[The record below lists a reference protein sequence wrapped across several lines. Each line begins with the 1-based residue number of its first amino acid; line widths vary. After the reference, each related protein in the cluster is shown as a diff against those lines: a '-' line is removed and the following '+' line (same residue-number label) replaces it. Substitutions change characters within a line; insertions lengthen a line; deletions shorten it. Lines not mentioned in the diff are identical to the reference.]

1 MSTTTESELFSVKT
15 SVYEGPL
22 ELLIQLV
29 EKRKLLINDIS
40 LAEVT
45 DEYMRQVS
53 NMQEKS
59 LPNTAQFVQLAAT
72 LLLIKSK
79 SLLPV
84 LDLTQEEETA
94 IDDLEERLRV
104 YQVYRQGGALLQSQF
119 GKSTM
124 YGSTYVQPTDTYFLP
139 DKYCNTSE
147 INEAI
152 RRVIDNLPQPSFTAK
167 AAVKKTISLE
177 EMIDKVRNRIERQM
191 RTKFS
196 ELRAGETEKANIVI
210 SFLAVLELVKQETIL
225 VRQGRHFDDIDIELR
240 ESQTPRYY

>member
-15 SVYEGPL
+15 PVYEGPL

-45 DEYMRQVS
+45 DEYMRQVAE
-53 NMQEKS
+53 MQERS

-94 IDDLEERLRV
+94 IDDLSERLKI
-104 YQVYRQGGALLQSQF
+104 YQVYRQGGMIIQNHF
-119 GKSTM
+119 GKKAM
-124 YGSTYVQPTDTYFLP
+124 YGSTYVPPNETYFLP
-139 DKYCNTSE
+139 DKYCSTFE
-147 INEAI
+147 LRDAIN
-152 RRVIDNLPQPSFTAK
+152 RVIDNLPKPSFSAK
-167 AAVKKTISLE
+167 ASVKKTISLE
-177 EMIDKVRNRIERQM
+177 EMIDRVRSRIERQM

-225 VRQGRHFDDIDIELR
+225 VKQNYQFDDIEIELR
-240 ESQTPRYY
+240 QSQTPRYY